1 MEAMEVVEM
10 EGRVA
15 LAPDLQGVPV
25 ALLLLLRAMHTEEA
39 EPEVATPRVAVAVQG
54 LFLLLILQPTLF
66 LPP

>member
-1 MEAMEVVEM
+1 MAV
-10 EGRVA
+10 RVA

-25 ALLLLLRAMHTEEA
+25 ALLLPLRAMHTEEA
-39 EPEVATPRVAVAVQG
+39 VPEEATLRADVAVRE